1 MSMFKRTRREIP
13 GLNTSSLPDLIFT
26 VLFFFMIVTHMRKV
40 TLKVKYQVPQGT
52 ELTRLTKKTAV
63 SYIYIGKPVTGTVQ
77 GNTVIQLNDKYA
89 TTTDIIDYI
98 AAEKS
103 RMSPEDQQQMT
114 VSIKADRSTKM
125 GIISEVKQA
134 LRKSKALKI
143 SYSKARRLTRH
154 YIRASK
160 EPVLAVDWIIK
171 GRIPFNEPKTYK
183 YKDDLIVSEE
193 RYARFLERKNKDFM
207 DFFLQEIG

>member
-1 MSMFKRTRREIP
+1 
-13 GLNTSSLPDLIFT
+13 
-26 VLFFFMIVTHMRKV
+26 
-40 TLKVKYQVPQGT
+40 VKYQVPQGT

-143 SYSKARRLTRH
+143 SYSATEK
-154 YIRASK
+154 
-160 EPVLAVDWIIK
+160 
-171 GRIPFNEPKTYK
+171 
-183 YKDDLIVSEE
+183 
-193 RYARFLERKNKDFM
+193 
-207 DFFLQEIG
+207 

>member
-63 SYIYIGKPVTGTVQ
+63 SYIYIGKPGTGTVQ

-143 SYSKARRLTRH
+143 SYSATEK
-154 YIRASK
+154 
-160 EPVLAVDWIIK
+160 
-171 GRIPFNEPKTYK
+171 
-183 YKDDLIVSEE
+183 
-193 RYARFLERKNKDFM
+193 
-207 DFFLQEIG
+207 

>member
-1 MSMFKRTRREIP
+1 MFKRTRREIP

-143 SYSKARRLTRH
+143 SYSATEK
-154 YIRASK
+154 
-160 EPVLAVDWIIK
+160 
-171 GRIPFNEPKTYK
+171 
-183 YKDDLIVSEE
+183 
-193 RYARFLERKNKDFM
+193 
-207 DFFLQEIG
+207 